1 VSLLLSALL
10 VAANPAPTAAPAAPA
25 ARAEISPIPAAMARM
40 EGVWKGVFR
49 RYDADG
55 VLAETL
61 PSEVHIRF
69 PTDNPDTHYHQ
80 TNLLTLANGTV
91 QKIDS
96 FGRWDGKMLRFANA
110 RVDGW
115 YMPLAED
122 ASGLN
127 SVLFMAF
134 KDGSGLTV
142 SEIVTL
148 SPDGTRR
155 FRAAQYLAGGKVVRR
170 TLIDETRAAPSP

>member
-1 VSLLLSALL
+1 VSLLLCTLL
-10 VAANPAPTAAPAAPA
+10 ATANPAPANPPAAPA
-25 ARAEISPIPAAMARM
+25 TRDEIQPIPAAMAQM

-61 PSEVHIRF
+61 PSQVHIRF
-69 PTDNPDTHYHQ
+69 PKDRPGVDYHQ
-80 TNLLTLANGTV
+80 INMLMLANGTV
-91 QKIDS
+91 QTIES
-96 FGRWDGKMLRFANA
+96 LGRWDGRVLRFANA

-115 YMPLAED
+115 YMPLADD

-170 TLIDETRAAPSP
+170 TLIDETRAAAQ